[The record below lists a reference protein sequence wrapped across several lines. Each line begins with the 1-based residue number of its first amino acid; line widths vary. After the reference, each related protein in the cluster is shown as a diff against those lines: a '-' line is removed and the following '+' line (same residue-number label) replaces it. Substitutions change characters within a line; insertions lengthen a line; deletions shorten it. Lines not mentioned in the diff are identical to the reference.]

1 MFRFQLV
8 LEVVVSEK
16 EQFML
21 LVMKVENEVF
31 DFFLVMNIFEEELK
45 VILVKLKEVEDKL
58 GEVIIV

>member
-1 MFRFQLV
+1 
-8 LEVVVSEK
+8 
-16 EQFML
+16 ML